1 MKQVVVITAELP
13 PIAVEMLAG
22 EFDVV
27 VHPAEGIRSEEEMI
41 VLLADADAAITLLG
55 DPLTRGV
62 LASNPHLR
70 VVANY
75 AVGYNNVD
83 LGAARELGI
92 LVSNTPGVLTEATAD
107 LTMALLLAVTR
118 RLIEGDAE
126 IRANAHCKW
135 EPLHHLGSGI
145 QGKRFGIIGMG
156 RIGCAVASRARAFG
170 MEIVYTSRSEA
181 ADAGAVRL
189 SLAELLA
196 TSDVVSIHCPLNEE
210 TRHLIDVAALARMKP
225 TASLLNTSRGAI
237 VDEAALCD
245 ALENGVIAGAGLDV
259 YEHEPSVDPRL
270 VRLPNTV
277 LLPHIGS
284 ATFETRSEMARLAAT
299 NVQYA
304 LRGMRPPN
312 LVV

>member
-1 MKQVVVITAELP
+1 MKQVVVATAELP
-13 PIAVEMLAG
+13 PIALQILAG

-41 VLLADADAAITLLG
+41 VLLADADGAITLLG
-55 DPLTRGV
+55 DPLTRRV

-70 VVANY
+70 IVANY

-83 LGAARELGI
+83 LAAARELGI
-92 LVSNTPGVLTEATAD
+92 MVTNTPGVLTEATAD
-107 LTMALLLAVTR
+107 LTMALLLAVAR

-126 IRANAHCKW
+126 IRATRHCKW

-145 QGKRFGIIGMG
+145 QGKRLGIVGMG
-156 RIGCAVASRARAFG
+156 RIGRAVALRARAFG
-170 MEIVYTSRSEA
+170 VEIVYASPREVTDVEA
-181 ADAGAVRL
+181 ARL
-189 SLAELLA
+189 PLDELLE
-196 TSDVVSIHCPLNEE
+196 TSDIVSIHCPLTAE
-210 TRHLIDVAALARMKP
+210 THHLIDARALARMKP
-225 TASLLNTSRGAI
+225 GAFLLNTSRGAI
-237 VDEAALCD
+237 VDEAALCN
-245 ALENGVIAGAGLDV
+245 ALENGTIAGAGLDV
-259 YEHEPSVDPRL
+259 YEHEPDVDARL
-270 VRLPNTV
+270 LRLSNTV

-312 LVV
+312 VVV